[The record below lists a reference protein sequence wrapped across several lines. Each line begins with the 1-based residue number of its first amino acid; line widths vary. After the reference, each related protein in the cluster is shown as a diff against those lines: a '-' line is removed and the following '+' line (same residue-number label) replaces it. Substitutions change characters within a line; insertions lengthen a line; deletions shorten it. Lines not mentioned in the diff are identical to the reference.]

1 MYCVGILKKHMSK
14 KTIIIAIIIATMAS
28 YIAYGEAVKLYQ
40 AQKTQWITARA
51 MSMRQAVFE
60 AVSKGEVQ
68 ISDGEGKQTITIIKK

>member
-1 MYCVGILKKHMSK
+1 MNKLQKLFLVS
-14 KTIIIAIIIATMAS
+14 AITAMAS

-40 AQKTQWITARA
+40 AQKTKWITAGA

-68 ISDGEGKQTITIIKK
+68 LSDGEGKQTITIIKK